1 MFFKISWSKAVWLEG
16 NIEEVGT
23 VPTLWIENEYIR
35 WPVGVNALR
44 TMAEQKTPGEKWKS
58 FPLVKVQLSS
68 GNIFFL
74 YE

>member
-1 MFFKISWSKAVWLEG
+1 MIWSKAVWLEG

-23 VPTLWIENEYIR
+23 VLTSWVVNENIR
-35 WPVGVNALR
+35 WPVGINALR
-44 TMAEQKTPGEKWKS
+44 AMVEQKMPDEKWKS
-58 FPLVKVQLSS
+58 FPLVKVKLSS

>member
-44 TMAEQKTPGEKWKS
+44 TMAEQKMEIIPISE
-58 FPLVKVQLSS
+58 SS
-68 GNIFFL
+68 TVIR
-74 YE
+74 